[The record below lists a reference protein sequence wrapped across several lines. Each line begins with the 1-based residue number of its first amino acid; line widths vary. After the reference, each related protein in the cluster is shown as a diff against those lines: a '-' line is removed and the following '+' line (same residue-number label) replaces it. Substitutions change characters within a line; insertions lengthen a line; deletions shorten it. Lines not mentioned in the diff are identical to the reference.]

1 MKVLLLGGTAEARTV
16 RETLDA
22 AGIEVVESVAGRT
35 AASRSATSGTRI
47 GGFGAAEGLAAY
59 LAETRPDVVVDATHP
74 FAARMSANA
83 ASACGSL
90 GTPLVRLVRRSWA
103 ERPDA
108 ATWSWVAG
116 HDEAARAAS
125 GKGRVLLTV
134 GRQGLVTYHALPDV
148 LARVVDP
155 PDGEV
160 PEGWRILP
168 DRGPYVY
175 ADELALLRDEG
186 IGVLVSKDS
195 GGAHASAKLDAAAT
209 LGVQVVM
216 IRRPPSPP
224 GVPEVTDADGVLA
237 WLNAHR

>member
-1 MKVLLLGGTAEARTV
+1 M
-16 RETLDA
+16 
-22 AGIEVVESVAGRT
+22 
-35 AASRSATSGTRI
+35 
-47 GGFGAAEGLAAY
+47 
-59 LAETRPDVVVDATHP
+59 
-74 FAARMSANA
+74 
-83 ASACGSL
+83 
-90 GTPLVRLVRRSWA
+90 
-103 ERPDA
+103 
-108 ATWSWVAG
+108 
-116 HDEAARAAS
+116 
-125 GKGRVLLTV
+125 
-134 GRQGLVTYHALPDV
+134 
-148 LARVVDP
+148 VDP

-195 GGAHASAKLDAAAT
+195 GGDHTSAKLDAAAT